1 MDSRRP
7 APTPSSV
14 APELLTSLPLAGK
27 TAPERADAARNR
39 RRILDAA
46 ARIVARHGVQGLT
59 VDLVAGEAGIGVGTL
74 YRRFGD
80 RAGLV
85 FALLDEHERGFQRDF
100 MTGPP
105 PLGPGAEPGARIRA
119 FLHALADRGT
129 AQFELILAAEASAPG
144 ARYRSGPYAVH
155 HTHLV
160 TLLTQVTPPGTD
172 VRFLADAL
180 LAPVSALL
188 MDHQRQ
194 ARGTTAQDVK
204 AGLDDLL
211 RWSLG

>member
-7 APTPSSV
+7 APPPSSG
-14 APELLTSLPLAGK
+14 APEPPTPLPLAGK

-46 ARIVARHGVQGLT
+46 TRIVARHGVRELT
-59 VDLVAGEAGIGVGTL
+59 VDLVAGEAGIGVGTI

-85 FALLDEHERGFQRDF
+85 FALLDEHERDFQREF
-100 MTGPP
+100 MAGPP
-105 PLGPGAEPGARIRA
+105 PLGPGAEPTARIRA
-119 FLHALADRGT
+119 FLHALADRGA
-129 AQFELILAAEASAPG
+129 AQFELVLAAEASAPG

-155 HTHLV
+155 HMHLV
-160 TLLTQVTPPGTD
+160 TLLTQARPPGTD

-180 LAPVSALL
+180 LAPLSALL
-188 MDHQRQ
+188 MDHQRRV
-194 ARGTTAQDVK
+194 RGMGAQGVK

>member
-1 MDSRRP
+1 MP
-7 APTPSSV
+7 P
-14 APELLTSLPLAGK
+14 AGK
-27 TAPERADAARNR
+27 ATPERADAARNR

-46 ARIVARHGVQGLT
+46 TRIVARHGVQELT
-59 VDLVAGEAGIGVGTL
+59 VDLVAGEAGIGVGTI

-85 FALLDEHERGFQRDF
+85 FALLDEHERGFQREF

-105 PLGPGAEPGARIRA
+105 PLGPGAEPTARVRA
-119 FLHALADRGT
+119 FLHALADRVA

-144 ARYRSGPYAVH
+144 ARYRSGPYGVY

-160 TLLTQVTPPGTD
+160 TLLTQARPPGTD
-172 VRFLADAL
+172 ARFLADAL
-180 LAPVSALL
+180 LAPLSAPL

-194 ARGTTAQDVK
+194 VRGMTAQDIK